1 MMSKTDTAHSR
12 PVLLI
17 SLLEA
22 VRKFDD
28 YGKTKGPGSQ
38 KITINKAKKLLLEV
52 PRQTLIPCNFCLYEG
67 NKVEPCD
74 YCPARMKEDAE

>member
-1 MMSKTDTAHSR
+1 M
-12 PVLLI
+12 LI

-28 YGKTKGPGSQ
+28 YGKTKGPGNQ

-52 PRQTLIPCNFCLYEG
+52 PSQNLIPCNFCLYEG
-67 NKVEPCD
+67 NTAEPCD
-74 YCPARMKEDAE
+74 CCPARTKEDAE

>member
-1 MMSKTDTAHSR
+1 MTSKTDTAHSR

-22 VRKFDD
+22 VRKLDD

-38 KITINKAKKLLLEV
+38 KITINKAKMLLLKV
-52 PRQTLIPCNFCLYEG
+52 PTQTLIPCNFCLYEG
-67 NKVEPCD
+67 NKTEPCD
-74 YCPARMKEDAE
+74 CCPARAKEDAD